1 MPPELIQFIK
11 DLHVVDI
18 ILFLIIV
25 GFAFL
30 GFTKGTVKL
39 FIILASIYLGFII
52 AAIYYLPVADLVHN
66 LFNISLSK
74 VAQIIAFL
82 LINVVV
88 ALVLSILLFQ
98 FFGHIEIEGRAG
110 ACIDRPIGMLLG
122 FLTGILFTAILVIL
136 LEVPYN
142 LYEDLRLAGDQAPL
156 LGILHDWF
164 SNSLLAPVLI
174 NGLPILMGSISP
186 LLNGHEPPIL
196 IKPTSEALPF
206 FIGLVNSRLG

>member
-98 FFGHIEIEGRAG
+98 FFGHIEIQGRAG

-122 FLTGILFTAILVIL
+122 FATGILFTAILVIL

-142 LYEDLRLAGDQAPL
+142 LYEDLRLAGDQAP
-156 LGILHDWF
+156 
-164 SNSLLAPVLI
+164 
-174 NGLPILMGSISP
+174 
-186 LLNGHEPPIL
+186 
-196 IKPTSEALPF
+196 
-206 FIGLVNSRLG
+206 